1 MKVKNMESAKGNIV
15 PNQFVITDGDVEYFQ
30 SYKTI
35 IAKYVDGQVYLD
47 ATPWDYSRTTSKYLN
62 QFLNATSKEVRDRV
76 AMGDYPLI
84 NLNGGSK

>member
-1 MKVKNMESAKGNIV
+1 MQVKNMRSAKGNTI
-15 PNQFVITDGDVEYFQ
+15 PNQFIITDGDVEYFQ
-30 SYKTI
+30 SYETI

-47 ATPWDYSRTTSKYLN
+47 ATHWDYSRTTSKYRN
-62 QFLNATSKEVRDRV
+62 QFLNATSQEVKERM

>member
-1 MKVKNMESAKGNIV
+1 MKVENMTSARGNIV
-15 PNQFVITDGDVEYFQ
+15 PNQFIITDGGVEYFQ

-47 ATPWDYSRTTSKYLN
+47 ATHWDYSRTTSKYLN
-62 QFLNATSKEVRDRV
+62 QFLNATSKEVRERV

>member
-1 MKVKNMESAKGNIV
+1 MKVENMRSAKGNIV
-15 PNQFVITDGDVEYFQ
+15 PNQFIITDGDVEYFQ

-35 IAKYVDGQVYLD
+35 IAKYVDD
-47 ATPWDYSRTTSKYLN
+47 SRTTSKYRN
-62 QFLNATSKEVRDRV
+62 QFLNATSQEVKERV